1 MSVLNRIEDLLEI
14 SQNASI
20 MLQQKVATEKDSPS
34 GILLNA
40 DDYTP
45 TSPVSLSLLAA
56 KSHPLA
62 PISSTSAAA
71 PVIPHERPSHVLKD
85 EPRDTASVQ
94 CNKID
99 KADDN
104 EEDAEEFVD
113 AVEEMSTPISAQTI
127 QLEDQLQTFSIDSS
141 VPLKRS
147 NSNFSLFSL
156 PPNAIW
162 DPSIGETVS
171 GDPMTKSLTI
181 EDYFPVPTRALSA
194 TPTAVAS
201 ASTPIPTTRG
211 ASSINLFNV
220 DNEITARHNDVFA
233 SDVEVSH
240 PLRIGVGYGSYVC
253 YSCTIFSSKGTSITA
268 RKRYSDFVQ
277 LRDSLVEHYPR
288 LKNNLP
294 KLPPKKVVGR
304 FTPSFIEKR
313 RRELE
318 YFLKYVSLH
327 PTLGSSME
335 VKRWLTQ

>member
-1 MSVLNRIEDLLEI
+1 
-14 SQNASI
+14 
-20 MLQQKVATEKDSPS
+20 MLCFAQSNELFSPRFNHVTL
-34 GILLNA
+34 IVTAN
-40 DDYTP
+40 DYTP

-62 PISSTSAAA
+62 PISSASTAA

-104 EEDAEEFVD
+104 EEDTEEFVD

-171 GDPMTKSLTI
+171 GDPMTKSLT
-181 EDYFPVPTRALSA
+181 VRTLGQLSTLSA
-194 TPTAVAS
+194 LLCFAQLSS
-201 ASTPIPTTRG
+201 ALP
-211 ASSINLFNV
+211 
-220 DNEITARHNDVFA
+220 
-233 SDVEVSH
+233 
-240 PLRIGVGYGSYVC
+240 C
-253 YSCTIFSSKGTSITA
+253 
-268 RKRYSDFVQ
+268 
-277 LRDSLVEHYPR
+277 
-288 LKNNLP
+288 NNLIC
-294 KLPPKKVVGR
+294 
-304 FTPSFIEKR
+304 F
-313 RRELE
+313 
-318 YFLKYVSLH
+318 FLV
-327 PTLGSSME
+327 
-335 VKRWLTQ
+335 R